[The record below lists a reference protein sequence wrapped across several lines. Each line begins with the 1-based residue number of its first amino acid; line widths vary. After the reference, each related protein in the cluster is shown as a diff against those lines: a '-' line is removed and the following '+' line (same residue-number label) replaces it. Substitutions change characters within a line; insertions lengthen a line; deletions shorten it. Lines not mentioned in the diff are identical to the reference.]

1 MDHTYNY
8 QSFVY
13 ILAMKSEVIRGAD
26 ISIAVQWNHMRLMTV
41 MNSTVQ
47 LA

>member
-1 MDHTYNY
+1 MDRTYNH

-13 ILAMKSEVIRGAD
+13 ILAMKSDIRVAD
-26 ISIAVQWNHMRLMTV
+26 SSIAVQWNHMRLMTV
-41 MNSTVQ
+41 MNSTVK